1 MKKFFSESLK
11 NLEGEEVSS
20 LEIKNIL
27 ESIIE
32 SENKKNP
39 FSDMDL
45 SIELSKKGYSFARRT
60 VAKYREQL
68 NFPVARLRR
77 EL

>member
-1 MKKFFSESLK
+1 MD
-11 NLEGEEVSS
+11 GEEVSS
-20 LEIKNIL
+20 FEIKNIL

-45 SIELSKKGYSFARRT
+45 SIELSKKGYSIAI
-60 VAKYREQL
+60 E
-68 NFPVARLRR
+68 
-77 EL
+77 